1 MRVFDT
7 YYFNII
13 DKANFKSTKP
23 YLEQM
28 LAEQGFSYK
37 NISFMLDNVNR
48 ERTEKVFDKLPALK
62 KYGFMEDGS
71 GMPVYG
77 VTSIRENWMS
87 GEVHADKEDWE
98 EIAIMFSKIPRPFN
112 FSFGKLILDGINWF
126 PDGDESIAIIDW
138 DYKRDKYPT
147 VHMPPFISNR
157 IMQLRYFDDGK
168 KFNHIF
174 VTIEVTGED
183 GILSST
189 PIIQKLEPY
198 LGKAD
203 RPSRKCVFEKEEYLK
218 YKSLEKEYCGKLKN
232 LGDLFLPVSKQR
244 KPTPNVVNFETVI
257 PHVAD
262 KVTLNKAFKG
272 TRFERIKG
280 QPNWLHLYSYIDDNG
295 FKYDAY
301 TQKISCD
308 NEFRCWIEI
317 SGFNFQVRY
326 EHKDYIVD
334 REGEAS
340 EILKVFVSFCDKLVD
355 EYSEEL
361 KKDFGVTPDW
371 YR

>member
-13 DKANFKSTKP
+13 DKVSFKGTKP

-28 LAEQGFSYK
+28 LEEQGFSYK
-37 NISFMLDNVNR
+37 NLSFMAYNIDR
-48 ERTEKVFDKLPALK
+48 ERSEKVFDKLPAMK
-62 KYGFMEDGS
+62 KYEFMEDGS
-71 GMPVYG
+71 GMASYG

-87 GEVHADKEDWE
+87 GEVHADKEDWAD
-98 EIAIMFSKIPRPFN
+98 IAEMFSKIPHTFP
-112 FSFGKLILDGINWF
+112 FSFAKLILDGINWF
-126 PDGDESIAIIDW
+126 PDSDESVAVINW
-138 DYKRDKYPT
+138 DYDRETFPT
-147 VHMPPFISNR
+147 VHFPLFTSNH
-157 IMQLRYFDDGK
+157 IMQLRHFDDGR

-174 VTIEVTGED
+174 VTIEVTAED
-183 GILSST
+183 GILNST

-198 LGKAD
+198 LGKAEK
-203 RPSRKCVFEKEEYLK
+203 PNRKCVFDREEYLK
-218 YKSLEKEYCGKLKN
+218 YKDLEKAHRDRLKE
-232 LGDLFLPVSKQR
+232 LGDSFLPKQ
-244 KPTPNVVNFETVI
+244 KKMAAMSDLLQFDTPI

-280 QPNWLHLYSYIDDNG
+280 QPNWLHLYSYVDKNG

-301 TQKISCD
+301 TQKLSFR

-317 SGFNFQVRY
+317 SGFNFRVRY
-326 EHKDYIVD
+326 EHQDYIVD
-334 REGEAS
+334 KEGESAD
-340 EILKVFVSFCDKLVD
+340 ILKSFVRFCNKLVD

-361 KKDFGVTPDW
+361 KRDFGATPEW